1 VNVRQLLVGAE
12 ILAINQR
19 HLADDLYQVGFSDLA
34 QLGNGSQAG
43 FAIED
48 VELDLDQLMIAE
60 GAFQFGEDTFSQTV
74 VSHSQNRFQ
83 MVADRFELFLLLLSE
98 RHNLTP
104 ASDLV
109 KKRRP
114 VYPSESGTAHLITTR
129 FIFQRWPV
137 ARSKTSQNWLREHFN
152 DPYVKMAQKDGY
164 RSRASYKLLE
174 IQEKD
179 RLIRPGMT
187 VIDLGA
193 APGGWSQVTSRLIGG
208 QGRLIA
214 SDILEMDSIPDVTF
228 IQGDFTEDA
237 VLAQILE
244 AVGNTQVDLV
254 ISDMAPNM
262 SGLAA
267 VDMPRAMFLSELALD
282 LAGRV
287 LRPGGDFLIKVF
299 QGEGFD
305 EYHKGI
311 RKLFDKVQMRKPLSS
326 RDRSREQYLLA
337 RGFRGIEGAA
347 SDERL

>member
-1 VNVRQLLVGAE
+1 
-12 ILAINQR
+12 
-19 HLADDLYQVGFSDLA
+19 
-34 QLGNGSQAG
+34 
-43 FAIED
+43 
-48 VELDLDQLMIAE
+48 
-60 GAFQFGEDTFSQTV
+60 
-74 VSHSQNRFQ
+74 
-83 MVADRFELFLLLLSE
+83 VAS
-98 RHNLTP
+98 
-104 ASDLV
+104 
-109 KKRRP
+109 
-114 VYPSESGTAHLITTR
+114 
-129 FIFQRWPV
+129 
-137 ARSKTSQNWLREHFN
+137 SKTSHNWLKEHFD

-267 VDMPRAMFLSELALD
+267 VDMPRAMFLCELSLD

-287 LRPGGDFLIKVF
+287 LRPGGDFLVKIF
-299 QGEGFD
+299 QGDGFD
-305 EYHKGI
+305 AFHKSV
-311 RKLFDKVQMRKPLSS
+311 RQVFDKVQMRKPSAS
-326 RDRSREQYLLA
+326 RDRSREQYLLG
-337 RGFRGIEGAA
+337 RGFRGIKGAE
-347 SDERL
+347 SVERL